1 MRFVMAS
8 FLWLLT
14 TALLAVAVPS
24 VWAQKNVIDRDG
36 YTAFAAD
43 AAKDPRLQQ
52 AVAGELTT
60 QVQTLASRNGTEIDA
75 DRVRMAANFYT
86 ASAAFPGQFAKANE
100 IAHTWMF
107 TDRVSRDSEGA
118 WVIDLGPM
126 LSDSSFQQT
135 LDQFNIEP
143 PQTLTVP
150 IASSAPESLQPGKLR
165 PAAVWGPLGQCRGS
179 DPGRCLRPVDAG
191 RGPGARQS
199 PCRIGCLGA
208 VGGGG
213 GLGRIGGG
221 TAPSQRRAQP
231 HQWRPSSDRRRDGR
245 SRDQRPAPVA
255 QPDPGC
261 RWRSGG
267 VRRARRD
274 AGWAAAPL
282 RLRMSRVGSA
292 RFACGAGQYLRAG
305 GQRLA
310 PWRDAVDLDF
320 D

>member
-165 PAAVWGPLGQCRGS
+165 PAAVWGPWVSVGAAILAGVFALLTLAAARARGKALAALGVSALLVGAAGWAGLEVARRHLNDALNHTSG
-179 DPGRCLRPVDAG
+179 DLRQIADVM
-191 RGPGARQS
+191 
-199 PCRIGCLGA
+199 
-208 VGGGG
+208 VGHAISGLHQWLNLTLAAGG
-213 GLGRIGGG
+213 GLVVFGVLVAMLGGL
-221 TAPSQRRAQP
+221 
-231 HQWRPSSDRRRDGR
+231 RRR
-245 SRDQRPAPVA
+245 
-255 QPDPGC
+255 
-261 RWRSGG
+261 
-267 VRRARRD
+267 
-274 AGWAAAPL
+274 
-282 RLRMSRVGSA
+282 SA
-292 RFACGAGQYLRAG
+292 
-305 GQRLA
+305 
-310 PWRDAVDLDF
+310 
-320 D
+320 